1 MSKGY
6 FNGLVAARMLDLS
19 GSRVAEKVRKNS
31 HAAR

>member
-19 GSRVAEKVRKNS
+19 ANRVAEKVRKNNY
-31 HAAR
+31 AAR